1 MKLSIRKKLLGLT
14 FFATVIPLLVVAG
27 VIWFVVTQKT
37 YEDSIDKISTYSNI
51 ANKIYKLRM
60 NNIKK
65 NLEELSV
72 LTLQFKYID
81 VLEGNKQ
88 NITTNSSSTFSSKEV
103 ENVFSVFKAKNGLD
117 FLDLIDEKGNVL
129 YRVNNPSKK
138 GESIYSM
145 EPSIGGKAF
154 RSKKIIYGTTKLERD
169 FISFEKLDNF
179 LDLGAGKSVNSALSI
194 EVAVPIVYK
203 NKVYGMLLGG
213 DVLNKDTN
221 LVDKFKE
228 LVFGKSFKSGAAT
241 IYMDNISIA
250 SSRGGKFGRAL
261 GVKLPEKIYS
271 ALKSTGEPFIGPET
285 INGVD
290 FISEYIPIKD
300 SENRIVGVYS
310 VNVEQSWFKR
320 IEVYL
325 RNVVALVIGLAILFA
340 LIITFI
346 LARKFTK
353 PIEEI
358 KDAANRISLGDMDV
372 EVSIKT
378 GDELESLADSIERMR
393 LSLRAAI
400 ERLRKR

>member
-14 FFATVIPLLVVAG
+14 FFATVVPLLVVAG
-27 VIWFVVTQKT
+27 VIGFVVTQKT
-37 YEDSIDKISTYSNI
+37 YEDSIDKITTYSNI
-51 ANKIYKLRM
+51 ANKIYKARM
-60 NNIKK
+60 DEIKK

-72 LTLQFKYID
+72 LSLQFKYID
-81 VLEGNKQ
+81 IFKGNSP
-88 NITTNSSSTFSSKEV
+88 NVSFTTKEV
-103 ENVFSVFKAKNGLD
+103 ENVFAAFKDKNKLD

-129 YRVNNPSKK
+129 FRLNNPEKK

-154 RSKKIIYGTTKLERD
+154 RSKKIVYGTTKLARD
-169 FISFEKLDNF
+169 FISFEKLDDF
-179 LDLGAGKSVNSALSI
+179 LDFGGGKTVDSALSI
-194 EVAVPIVYK
+194 EVAVPIIYK

-213 DVLNKDTN
+213 DVLNKDTL
-221 LVDKFKE
+221 LVDEFKE

-241 IYMDNISIA
+241 IYMDNISVS

-271 ALKSTGEPFIGPET
+271 AIKETGEPFIGPET

-300 SENRIVGVYS
+300 SDNKIVGVYS
-310 VNVEQSWFKR
+310 VNIEHSWFKK

-325 RNVVALVIGLAILFA
+325 RNVILSVIGLAILFA
-340 LIITFI
+340 LILTFI
-346 LARKFTK
+346 LAKKFTK

-358 KDAANRISLGDMDV
+358 KEAANRISLGDMDV

-393 LSLRAAI
+393 LSLKAAI